1 MRIIFTKNRWPQT
14 NPTFVLENLESRYST
29 PVYSNVFPTL
39 KWRIKWVT
47 NDLGVI
53 IATITDYFR
62 ILEQVEVLDQFLH
75 QFTKE
80 QAVSHRLPQYYVTRS

>member
-1 MRIIFTKNRWPQT
+1 M
-14 NPTFVLENLESRYST
+14 T
-29 PVYSNVFPTL
+29 PNQSNFRPGKL
-39 KWRIKWVT
+39 RKPLQHSSLWVT